1 MSNWSFSS
9 TAVVKTININSNAN
23 APSHLPHSHDFDH
36 IDNCGENANT
46 KNTIHNNNPAS
57 LATEFGAISPCEMNE
72 FSDECE
78 AWEAENGPYEK
89 GQFMVKS
96 NERTKGR

>member
-9 TAVVKTININSNAN
+9 TVVFKTINKTQMQM
-23 APSHLPHSHDFDH
+23 HSHIYRIH
-36 IDNCGENANT
+36 IILIKSNCGENANT

>member
-1 MSNWSFSS
+1 MSNWYSLLPLF
-9 TAVVKTININSNAN
+9 VKPINIT
-23 APSHLPHSHDFDH
+23 HMQMHSLMYRIHM
-36 IDNCGENANT
+36 ILIISIIVAKMQNT

-78 AWEAENGPYEK
+78 AWEAETGPYEK